1 MVTVKLVGATRVVAI
16 AAAAAQTDGGIGHQ
30 PKRPSKSRVRKYGLG
45 HMGNDENVKEGRWFN
60 CLWTTRNIVKR

>member
-1 MVTVKLVGATRVVAI
+1 MVTVKLVGATRAVAI

-45 HMGNDENVKEGRWFN
+45 HMGNDENVKEGR
-60 CLWTTRNIVKR
+60 